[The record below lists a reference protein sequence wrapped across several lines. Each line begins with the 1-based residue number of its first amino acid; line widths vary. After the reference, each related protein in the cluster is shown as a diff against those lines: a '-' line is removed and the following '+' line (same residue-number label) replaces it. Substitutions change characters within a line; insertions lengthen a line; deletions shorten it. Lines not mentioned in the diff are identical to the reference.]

1 MKSRHPKPLNVHPS
15 AKRQDQHDPGSR
27 GLLQERNEMK
37 KTTKPAVSASKPPA
51 RHPDLKTIEKPKKKL
66 SDALARL
73 EKATNAVNATFSAA
87 EAYLEKLGL
96 EVGASTVA
104 FTRQFAPEHF
114 GMAERDY
121 PVDILEETYLEYR
134 RVGDRFRITIFK
146 GRSTIAD
153 EEISTS
159 FTVLPYVP
167 WDHVSQT
174 EKRDAVTALPSLFEA
189 LARMVELEA
198 ELAEE
203 NSATAHAFVSR
214 VS

>member
-15 AKRQDQHDPGSR
+15 AKRQDQHDPGLP
-27 GLLQERNEMK
+27 GPLQERNEMK
-37 KTTKPAVSASKPPA
+37 KTTKPAISASNTPA
-51 RHPDLKTIEKPKKKL
+51 RHPELKTIEKPKKKL
-66 SDALARL
+66 SDALVRL
-73 EKATNAVNATFSAA
+73 GKATNAVNATFSAA

-134 RVGDRFRITIFK
+134 RVGDRFRITVQK
-146 GRSTIAD
+146 ERSTVVD

-159 FTVLPYVP
+159 VTVLPHVP
-167 WDHVSQT
+167 WDSVSQQ
-174 EKRDAVTALPSLFEA
+174 EKLSALSKLPDLFEA
-189 LARMVELEA
+189 LTRKVEFEA
-198 ELAEE
+198 ELAEKE
-203 NSATAHAFVSR
+203 SATVHAFVSR

>member
-1 MKSRHPKPLNVHPS
+1 M
-15 AKRQDQHDPGSR
+15 
-27 GLLQERNEMK
+27 
-37 KTTKPAVSASKPPA
+37 
-51 RHPDLKTIEKPKKKL
+51 
-66 SDALARL
+66 
-73 EKATNAVNATFSAA
+73 
-87 EAYLEKLGL
+87 
-96 EVGASTVA
+96 A

-146 GRSTIAD
+146 ERSTIAD

-174 EKRDAVTALPSLFEA
+174 EERDAVTALPSLFEA
-189 LARMVELEA
+189 LARRVELEA
-198 ELAEE
+198 ELAEKE
-203 NSATAHAFVSR
+203 SATVHAFVSR

>member
-1 MKSRHPKPLNVHPS
+1 
-15 AKRQDQHDPGSR
+15 
-27 GLLQERNEMK
+27 MK
-37 KTTKPAVSASKPPA
+37 KTTKPAVSASNTLA
-51 RHPDLKTIEKPKKKL
+51 RHPELKTIEKPKKKL
-66 SDALARL
+66 SDAMARL
-73 EKATNAVNATFSAA
+73 KKATDAVNATFSAA

-121 PVDILEETYLEYR
+121 PVDILEETYLAYR

-146 GRSTIAD
+146 ERSTIAD

-189 LARMVELEA
+189 LARRVELEA
-198 ELAEE
+198 ELAEKE
-203 NSATAHAFVSR
+203 SATVHAFVSR